1 MFYYYDIFILFC
13 GLLFDMS
20 DLFSVFDYKV
30 DECINIID
38 KTIDIHDNLR
48 FQGFFS
54 DIGMASG
61 HYVNFKTPEN
71 LVIVGDIHGDFL
83 TLEKIMTNIDFLHYL
98 KNDSNLLIFLG
109 DYIDRGEFSLE
120 VLLFLCSLKNLYPN
134 NVFMLRG
141 NHEAHAR
148 FPFSSYD
155 FYSHLINKF
164 KKPLADNLYENHLL
178 PFFESLFLIC
188 EVDEFSLLAHG
199 GLPVI
204 EDVDFF
210 NNYRFHLSSVLSNSI
225 LLEEILWNDPRNLDS
240 GRKWSFSNR
249 GIGKYFGVDIT
260 NTWLSNTGCKFL
272 IRGHEPC
279 NGYKLIHD
287 NKVMTIFS
295 SKNPYPKFQSS
306 YFRAS
311 EDDINRVK
319 SDGLLLAE
327 NVHIV

>member
-54 DIGMASG
+54 DIGMTSG

-141 NHEAHAR
+141 NHE
-148 FPFSSYD
+148 
-155 FYSHLINKF
+155 
-164 KKPLADNLYENHLL
+164 
-178 PFFESLFLIC
+178 
-188 EVDEFSLLAHG
+188 
-199 GLPVI
+199 
-204 EDVDFF
+204 
-210 NNYRFHLSSVLSNSI
+210 
-225 LLEEILWNDPRNLDS
+225 
-240 GRKWSFSNR
+240 
-249 GIGKYFGVDIT
+249 
-260 NTWLSNTGCKFL
+260 
-272 IRGHEPC
+272 
-279 NGYKLIHD
+279 
-287 NKVMTIFS
+287 
-295 SKNPYPKFQSS
+295 
-306 YFRAS
+306 
-311 EDDINRVK
+311 
-319 SDGLLLAE
+319 
-327 NVHIV
+327 